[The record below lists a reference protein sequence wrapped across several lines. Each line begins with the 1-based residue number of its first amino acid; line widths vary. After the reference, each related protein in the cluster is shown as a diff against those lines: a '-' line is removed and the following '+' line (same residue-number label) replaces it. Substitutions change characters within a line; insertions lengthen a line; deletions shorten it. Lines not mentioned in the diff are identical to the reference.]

1 MTFGNWFSSFNRRH
15 VSRGGID
22 VFETLQQESVIDSLL
37 HATRSLMQDPV
48 PTQSQ
53 PARLVNQFFPGA
65 SIVETK
71 KS

>member
-37 HATRSLMQDPV
+37 HATRSCKIL

-53 PARLVNQFFPGA
+53 PARLVNQFFRGA